1 MKMSEEVNFADE
13 FEKLMTLIFDKLD
26 EQNIMWQKQVKI
38 NRNIL
43 NLIYKYH
50 DIDLEE
56 IKRLVNEEE

>member
-26 EQNIMWQKQVKI
+26 EQNIMWQKQEKI

>member
-26 EQNIMWQKQVKI
+26 EQSIMWQKQVKI